1 MPEQPIPVLGT
12 EPQSNTILSRAPQR
26 AILVGVDMP
35 GVDWP
40 VEESLDELAQLAT
53 TAGVTCVDRVTQRLG
68 HRHSGTVIG
77 SGKVQEIAE
86 LVRFHDCD
94 AVLFDLELSPGQ
106 HRTLERELEIQ
117 VLDRTALILIIF
129 GQRAH
134 TKEGRLQVE
143 LAQVEYDLP
152 RLTRQWSHLSRQK
165 GSVQQRG
172 EGEKQIE
179 VDRRMLRREK
189 EQLLEELEHV
199 RTHRQLHRERRKETG
214 APVVA
219 LVGYTNAGKST
230 LLNRLA
236 STHSLAEDKLFATLD
251 PMTRRVRNPGGQEI
265 LLTDTV
271 GFVQRLPTTLVAAF
285 RATLEE
291 VAEADLLVHVVDAAS
306 PSMQHQIEAVEQVLE
321 EIGAGG
327 RPMIIAL
334 NKADMVPAD
343 VVPALS
349 GPYAQLPIVR
359 VSALLGEGIDNLL
372 HCISENLTLQFVPL
386 DVVIPYKRGDLV
398 ALFHQFGAIDYE
410 DYEEHGTH
418 LCGHMPSNQSG
429 AFLSFQVQKGREH
442 GPKKS

>member
-1 MPEQPIPVLGT
+1 M
-12 EPQSNTILSRAPQR
+12 
-26 AILVGVDMP
+26 
-35 GVDWP
+35 
-40 VEESLDELAQLAT
+40 
-53 TAGVTCVDRVTQRLG
+53 
-68 HRHSGTVIG
+68 
-77 SGKVQEIAE
+77 
-86 LVRFHDCD
+86 
-94 AVLFDLELSPGQ
+94 
-106 HRTLERELEIQ
+106 
-117 VLDRTALILIIF
+117 LDRTALILIIF

-265 LLTDTV
+265 LLSDTGWFRPTPAHYAGR
-271 GFVQRLPTTLVAAF
+271 GFPCHPR
-285 RATLEE
+285 R
-291 VAEADLLVHVVDAAS
+291 
-306 PSMQHQIEAVEQVLE
+306 
-321 EIGAGG
+321 GG
-327 RPMIIAL
+327 RGRSACACGRCRQPFHA
-334 NKADMVPAD
+334 APDR
-343 VVPALS
+343 S
-349 GPYAQLPIVR
+349 GRAGVGR
-359 VSALLGEGIDNLL
+359 DW
-372 HCISENLTLQFVPL
+372 
-386 DVVIPYKRGDLV
+386 RG
-398 ALFHQFGAIDYE
+398 
-410 DYEEHGTH
+410 
-418 LCGHMPSNQSG
+418 
-429 AFLSFQVQKGREH
+429 
-442 GPKKS
+442 